1 MNLTPTDIR
10 KALLRP
16 HDLQLSSPDAHLLT
30 LRSAL
35 LDAWE
40 EETRL
45 YAEGDERWTEAAD
58 RGGALARQMVEMR
71 AYTLAG
77 LQAKAIA
84 VAHCQQGGD
93 ESRIILDDQQTTDV
107 RLAQSILADLLGCGP
122 R

>member
-1 MNLTPTDIR
+1 MDLTPKDIR

-40 EETRL
+40 KQMRL

-58 RGGALARQMVEMR
+58 RGEALARQMVEMR
-71 AYTLAG
+71 AFTLAG

-84 VAHCQQGGD
+84 VAHCQHGD
-93 ESRIILDDQQTTDV
+93 EEAAIVLVDRQTTDV
-107 RLAQSILADLLGCGP
+107 RLAQSILADLLG
-122 R
+122 RAA

>member
-1 MNLTPTDIR
+1 MNLTPKDVSQ
-10 KALLRP
+10 ALLRP

-35 LDAWE
+35 LNAWE

-45 YAEGDERWTEAAD
+45 YAELNGQWAEAAD
-58 RGGALARQMVEMR
+58 RGAVLARQTVEMR
-71 AYTLAG
+71 AFTLSG

-84 VAHCQQGGD
+84 VAHCQQGDD

-107 RLAQSILADLLGCGP
+107 RLAQSILTDLLG
-122 R
+122 

>member
-1 MNLTPTDIR
+1 MNLPPTDIR
-10 KALLRP
+10 KALLHP

-40 EETRL
+40 AERRL

-58 RGGALARQMVEMR
+58 RGGALARQMIDQR
-71 AYTLAG
+71 AHTLGG

-84 VAHCQQGGD
+84 IAHCQHGD
-93 ESRIILDDQQTTDV
+93 GEDRAARPADADV
-107 RLAQSILADLLGCGP
+107 RLAQSILKDLLG
-122 R
+122 RAT

>member
-40 EETRL
+40 AERRL

-58 RGGALARQMVEMR
+58 RGAALARQMVELR
-71 AYTLAG
+71 AFTLAG

-84 VAHCQQGGD
+84 VAYCQTGD
-93 ESRIILDDQQTTDV
+93 DETEIILDDQQTTDV
-107 RLAQSILADLLGCGP
+107 RLAQSILKDLLGP
-122 R
+122 